1 MNQGMKTVI
10 YPVRDL
16 TVAKALFATLLGVD
30 PDMDEPY
37 YVGYTV
43 AGQHIGLDPNGHD
56 KGMTGPVG
64 YWHVDDIAVAVKEL
78 TAAGAREQEAV
89 RDVGGG
95 RLVATLVDSDGN
107 PIGLIQSAW

>member
-1 MNQGMKTVI
+1 MNQGLKTVI

-16 TVAKALFATLLGVD
+16 TAAKALFEALFGV
-30 PDMDEPY
+30 PADMDEPY
-37 YVGYTV
+37 YVGYTL
-43 AGQHIGLDPNGHD
+43 AGQHIGLDPHGHE
-56 KGMTGPVG
+56 KGMTGPVD

-78 TAAGAREQEAV
+78 TAAGAREREAV

-95 RLVATLVDSDGN
+95 RLVATLVDADDN